1 MVESYNIPLK
11 EDLQNATISNDLD
24 KDAINSFTKNI
35 NQSDNS
41 FSKQKLTISTFIYI
55 MNYYCNI
62 FDNKTLTKYVVIQ
75 EHPGAGKKNY
85 ILYSTLYAI
94 YKGLNVVTTVIMSKQ
109 ALQLGSIHQHIMLF
123 ISTEE
128 KASPFRKEELSIT

>member
-62 FDNKTLTKYVVIQ
+62 FDNKTLTKYVVI
-75 EHPGAGKKNY
+75 
-85 ILYSTLYAI
+85 
-94 YKGLNVVTTVIMSKQ
+94 
-109 ALQLGSIHQHIMLF
+109 
-123 ISTEE
+123 
-128 KASPFRKEELSIT
+128 